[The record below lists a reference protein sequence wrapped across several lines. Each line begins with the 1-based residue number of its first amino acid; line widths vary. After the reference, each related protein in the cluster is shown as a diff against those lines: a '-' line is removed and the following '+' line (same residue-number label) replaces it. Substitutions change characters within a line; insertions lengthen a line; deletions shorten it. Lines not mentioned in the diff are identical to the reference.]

1 VVVYFFDSSA
11 LAKQYI
17 DEPGSR
23 WVQRV
28 LSQFPLTVIAEIT
41 IVEVTSAL
49 ARRWRTGEITAEEYQ
64 FAKRVFLQDVRWHRV
79 ISARWSTVVR
89 AIDLIDRHPL
99 RAYDALQLATAL
111 EVADIVGA
119 EGSSLTFVSADAR
132 LCAAAAQ
139 EGLATVNPNE
149 MTSGQMTNDQWSND
163 Q

>member
-1 VVVYFFDSSA
+1 MVVYFFDSSA
-11 LAKQYI
+11 LVKQYR
-17 DEPGSR
+17 DEPGSA

-49 ARRWRTGEITAEEYQ
+49 ARRWRMGEITAEEYR

-79 ISARWSTVVR
+79 ISARRSTIAR
-89 AIDLIDRHPL
+89 AIDLINRHPL

-119 EGSSLTFVSADAR
+119 EGSTLTFVSADVR

-149 MTSGQMTNDQWSND
+149 MTGGQMALTNDR
-163 Q
+163 

>member
-1 VVVYFFDSSA
+1 MVVYFFDSSA
-11 LAKQYI
+11 LVKQYR
-17 DEPGSR
+17 DEPGSA

-49 ARRWRTGEITAEEYQ
+49 ARRWRMGEITAEEYQ

-79 ISARWSTVVR
+79 ISARRSTIAR
-89 AIDLIDRHPL
+89 AIDLINRHPL

-119 EGSSLTFVSADAR
+119 EGSTLTFVSADVR

-149 MTSGQMTNDQWSND
+149 MTNGQMALTNDQ
-163 Q
+163 

>member
-1 VVVYFFDSSA
+1 MVVYFFDSSA

-79 ISARWSTVVR
+79 ISARRSTVVR

-149 MTSGQMTNDQWSND
+149 MTSGQMTNDQ
-163 Q
+163 

>member
-1 VVVYFFDSSA
+1 MVVYFFDSSA

-79 ISARWSTVVR
+79 ISARRSTVVR